1 MREGAYDTVRHSSTA
16 QVISPLSCGPAAPP
30 TVRSYLDD
38 QEDVCRGVCDGEDGG
53 AGEGGDGR
61 VGNVGPQQALHLIG
75 VQVKVEILRDL
86 RGEERRGGVRGGGE
100 ERGEG
105 TVRTQ
110 RRYDLHSPLGETFKL
125 KITSNETNPPKCT
138 GVNGSNS
145 KNKRVKLNT
154 FFFSLTSYRASV
166 PNIGSISISNL
177 EGQPGERETHNEIS
191 P

>member
-86 RGEERRGGVRGGGE
+86 RGEERGGGSEEVVRREAREQSGLRGG
-100 ERGEG
+100 
-105 TVRTQ
+105 TT
-110 RRYDLHSPLGETFKL
+110 
-125 KITSNETNPPKCT
+125 CT
-138 GVNGSNS
+138 A
-145 KNKRVKLNT
+145 L
-154 FFFSLTSYRASV
+154 
-166 PNIGSISISNL
+166 
-177 EGQPGERETHNEIS
+177 
-191 P
+191 